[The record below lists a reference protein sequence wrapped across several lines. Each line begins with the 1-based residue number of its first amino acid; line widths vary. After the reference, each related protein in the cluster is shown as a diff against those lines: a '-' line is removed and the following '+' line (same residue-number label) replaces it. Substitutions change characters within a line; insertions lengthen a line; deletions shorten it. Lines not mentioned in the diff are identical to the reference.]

1 MDRSE
6 REAARFLASYLT
18 MVNTAEFLDR
28 IDKILE
34 EYERDL
40 LSVTEAL
47 WQIRKLRES
56 MTSSNARLRE
66 LSRGDNRPPSGAS
79 GPLLPWTPP

>member
-6 REAARFLASYLT
+6 REAAGFLATYLT
-18 MVNTAEFLDR
+18 MVNRAEFLDG
-28 IDKILE
+28 IDRILE

-47 WQIRKLRES
+47 WQIRKLREL
-56 MTSSNARLRE
+56 MESSNKRLRE
-66 LSRGDNRPPSGAS
+66 LSRDDDRPPSGA
-79 GPLLPWTPP
+79 GDLLLPWTPP

>member
-6 REAARFLASYLT
+6 REAAGFLASYLA
-18 MVNTAEFLDR
+18 MVNTAEFLDG
-28 IDKILE
+28 IDRILE
-34 EYERDL
+34 EHDRDL

-66 LSRGDNRPPSGAS
+66 LSRDDDRPPSGA
-79 GPLLPWTPP
+79 GGLLLPWTPP